1 MRKINENDYVDFTIT
16 GLGWS
21 LTVANFKKAVGE
33 WKDITRTGCT
43 FYGNKPD
50 GMRAII
56 DSK

>member
-16 GLGWS
+16 GPGWS
-21 LTVANFKKAVGE
+21 LTVANFKNAVGE

>member
-16 GLGWS
+16 GPGWS
-21 LTVANFKKAVGE
+21 LTVTNFKKAVGE